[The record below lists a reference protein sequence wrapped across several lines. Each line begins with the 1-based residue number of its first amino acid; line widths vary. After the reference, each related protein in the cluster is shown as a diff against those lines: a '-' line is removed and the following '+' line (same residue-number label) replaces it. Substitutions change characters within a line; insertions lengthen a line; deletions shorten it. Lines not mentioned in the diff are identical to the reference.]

1 MYKHNY
7 IDGLGKVS
15 ANSEPLSNFKLKDL
29 VEATD
34 AKSKEKMNLK
44 EYYSPNTY
52 KVNKKLPKDE
62 GWSTFDDGLLF

>member
-7 IDGLGKVS
+7 VDGLGKVS
-15 ANSEPLSNFKLKDL
+15 TNSEPLSNFKLKDL
-29 VEATD
+29 VEMID
-34 AKSKEKMNLK
+34 PISKVKMNLP

-52 KVNKKLPKDE
+52 KMNKKEPKDE